1 MPLNLNLPDETL
13 ARELAH
19 HEELYSGFAQQHFA
33 KAAVRE
39 LRAHMVKRILAATG
53 AGPASR
59 LLSLG
64 CGIGDT
70 ELLLAPHVGSI
81 MGIDLSPSAIRQA
94 RQDAARAGVAN
105 ADFLET
111 SAADAALPES
121 GFEAVIGIFF
131 LHHLPDPEL
140 QKMAR
145 GIRAWLKPGGVFYGL
160 DPSRYRLS
168 GALGS
173 LLVPHLMRRYQTPDE
188 HELKPSDAAARLTEA
203 GLETRFRY
211 YDFCSTPLAGLFP
224 AWRFGYRLTRGLD
237 EILIRTPLLNALSS
251 NFELIAR
258 RPENS

>member
-39 LRAHMVKRILAATG
+39 LRAHMVKRILTATG
-53 AGPASR
+53 AGPESR

-70 ELLLAPHVGSI
+70 ELLLASHVGSI

-111 SAADAALPES
+111 SAADAALPEA

-131 LHHLPDPEL
+131 CT
-140 QKMAR
+140 
-145 GIRAWLKPGGVFYGL
+145 I
-160 DPSRYRLS
+160 
-168 GALGS
+168 
-173 LLVPHLMRRYQTPDE
+173 
-188 HELKPSDAAARLTEA
+188 
-203 GLETRFRY
+203 
-211 YDFCSTPLAGLFP
+211 C
-224 AWRFGYRLTRGLD
+224 
-237 EILIRTPLLNALSS
+237 LIRSY
-251 NFELIAR
+251 R
-258 RPENS
+258 RWRGEFVPG